1 MQEGGLGRVVDLQ
14 TINDLNP
21 SAFEGIGFIMI
32 TILFNNNNDNNNNNS
47 DNNKN
52 MMHNAAAF
60 PEIALIGR
68 ARRCSCAPLFPLFH
82 ENAEKP
88 PWSQEFRMG
97 TSM

>member
-1 MQEGGLGRVVDLQ
+1 MQEGRLGRVVDLQ

-88 PWSQEFRMG
+88 PWSQEFQMG
-97 TSM
+97 TSL

>member
-1 MQEGGLGRVVDLQ
+1 
-14 TINDLNP
+14 
-21 SAFEGIGFIMI
+21 MI
-32 TILFNNNNDNNNNNS
+32 TILFDNNSDNNNDNS
-47 DNNKN
+47 DGDNNKN
-52 MMHNAAAF
+52 MMLNAAAF

-68 ARRCSCAPLFPLFH
+68 ARRCSCAPLFH

>member
-1 MQEGGLGRVVDLQ
+1 MGRVVVLQ
-14 TINDLNP
+14 TRNDLNP
-21 SAFEGIGFIMI
+21 SALEGIGLIMI
-32 TILFNNNNDNNNNNS
+32 TILFNNNNDNNNDNS
-47 DNNKN
+47 DGDDNKN